1 MSVAIVR
8 PSGSFNG
15 AGCGG
20 ALGLGPKWRGCCSE
34 NQSQFQL
41 QTRVRNASIVALDK
55 KALSTNGCGV
65 GGMMWR
71 ATKTGSRKVHT
82 DAFIWRKRERAL
94 SFDSM
99 GKIHFRQ
106 IEFLDYFP
114 EFKGADG
121 RIFSQCSLIWKE

>member
-1 MSVAIVR
+1 M
-8 PSGSFNG
+8 FE
-15 AGCGG
+15 GCGG

-82 DAFIWRKRERAL
+82 DAFIWRKRERGSL
-94 SFDSM
+94 SCN
-99 GKIHFRQ
+99 Q
-106 IEFLDYFP
+106 VIE
-114 EFKGADG
+114 
-121 RIFSQCSLIWKE
+121 SQVVPFYTVQL